1 MNIFYEKFANTSKNN
16 RQKENLNLKM
26 FSLFLASTK
35 PKEDIPPPGAGLKHV
50 CKTFLF
56 AHFRVT
62 VKIFRGHAP
71 S

>member
-35 PKEDIPPPGAGLKHV
+35 PKEDIPPPL
-50 CKTFLF
+50 
-56 AHFRVT
+56 
-62 VKIFRGHAP
+62 VKA
-71 S
+71 

>member
-16 RQKENLNLKM
+16 RQKENLKLKM

-35 PKEDIPPPGAGLKHV
+35 PKEDIPPPPGEGLKHV

-56 AHFRVT
+56 CPF
-62 VKIFRGHAP
+62 
-71 S
+71 